1 MVKTDFRSPNKNQYR
16 TNLSNIVLVQVRVMR
31 KVQDTHYVDYIKG
44 IGRIYR
50 RTLIGTCDKVAF
62 AKLVEIA
69 RTLWWPPR
77 CAP

>member
-1 MVKTDFRSPNKNQYR
+1 
-16 TNLSNIVLVQVRVMR
+16 MR